1 LVADTKI
8 FILEHLLK
16 PGIDFHFSRLLSHGH
31 KSRVALHLL
40 ESRVGDHIRAVY
52 GFGGVE
58 RRGWIFSHLAAL
70 FVVFPGGHGV
80 VFQPPRRK
88 NNKNNAMSVKTKK
101 NSNDY

>member
-58 RRGWIFSHLAAL
+58 RRGWIFHLAAL